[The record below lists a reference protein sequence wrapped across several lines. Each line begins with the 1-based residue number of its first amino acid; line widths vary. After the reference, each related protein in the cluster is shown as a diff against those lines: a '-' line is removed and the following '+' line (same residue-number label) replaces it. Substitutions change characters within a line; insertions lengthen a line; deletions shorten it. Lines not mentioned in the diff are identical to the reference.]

1 MPEQTQRLLQRGPQ
15 GQPAGKA
22 NTQEFFAYR
31 IIYLVLQDSELD
43 LQRFIRT
50 LAPADLAHEFIQIAL
65 K

>member
-1 MPEQTQRLLQRGPQ
+1 M
-15 GQPAGKA
+15 
-22 NTQEFFAYR
+22 QEFFAYR

-50 LAPADLAHEFIQIAL
+50 LTPADLAHEFIQIAL